1 MHWERAREKPIAGSC
16 NFYHKEIFKL
26 NWRISLFFQ
35 SICYN
40 TQAYWHTFSPIRDRT
55 RFCTLSLPKLSV
67 TVLAFSLRTISQF
80 ENRERR
86 RFSHVSSLARNL
98 TLRVIKTLAISK
110 RIRKQFTAGNILFN
124 IICFVFFLFKSR
136 TISSVNL
143 KVLLSK
149 GCKDLTKGLL
159 AVLESAKQ

>member
-1 MHWERAREKPIAGSC
+1 M
-16 NFYHKEIFKL
+16 
-26 NWRISLFFQ
+26 
-35 SICYN
+35 
-40 TQAYWHTFSPIRDRT
+40 QAYRHTFSPIRDRT

-67 TVLAFSLRTISQF
+67 TVLAFSLRRISQF

-110 RIRKQFTAGNILFN
+110 LFRISLKLLKEYGSSLRQEIFCLIS
-124 IICFVFFLFKSR
+124 FVSFFFLFKSR

-143 KVLLSK
+143 KVL
-149 GCKDLTKGLL
+149 TIQGL
-159 AVLESAKQ
+159 